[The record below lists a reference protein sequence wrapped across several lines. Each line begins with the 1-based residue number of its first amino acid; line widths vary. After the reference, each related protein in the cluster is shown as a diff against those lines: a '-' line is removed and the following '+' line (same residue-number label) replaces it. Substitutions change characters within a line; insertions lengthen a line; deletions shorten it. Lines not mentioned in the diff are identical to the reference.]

1 MTSRPISFPP
11 GAFRRRDEED
21 DRLFY
26 ATPRLVVHLDAGAL
40 VALATLHARLVPAR
54 GNVLDLMSS
63 WRTHLPPSFEG
74 TVIGLGL
81 SREEMRANPRL
92 AQALVHDLNREPK
105 LPFNDA
111 AFDAVLCAVSVQ
123 YLTQPVEVFREVRR
137 TLRTGGQFVVSFSNR
152 CFPDKAVALWQAAN
166 DAQHA
171 AIVAAYFAAS
181 DGETASGWGPL
192 DEYAYTPDEGD
203 PLWALWASKRA

>member
-26 ATPRLVVHLDAGAL
+26 ATPRLVVHLDPGAL
-40 VALATLHARLVPAR
+40 VALAALHARLVPVR

-63 WRTHLPPSFEG
+63 WRTHLPPAFEG

-81 SREEMRANPRL
+81 NREEMGANARL

-123 YLTQPVEVFREVRR
+123 YLTQPVEVFREARR
-137 TLRTGGQFVVSFSNR
+137 ILRPGGPFVVSFSNR

-181 DGETASGWGPL
+181 DDEGEGGWSAL

-203 PLWALWASKRA
+203 PLWAVWATRCA